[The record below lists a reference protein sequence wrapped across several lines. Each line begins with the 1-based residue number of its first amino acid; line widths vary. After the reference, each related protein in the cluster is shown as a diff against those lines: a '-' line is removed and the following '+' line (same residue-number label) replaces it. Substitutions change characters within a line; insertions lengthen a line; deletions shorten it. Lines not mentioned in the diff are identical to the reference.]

1 MPSLV
6 SSQCGDNIDVRNNI
20 TAHEDKGITL
30 DQVALIKLTKRIARV
45 GAVAILDACYP
56 DARRPRAV
64 LDVLFHRFGTM
75 YAEYEQFLNASTG
88 QELY

>member
-6 SSQCGDNIDVRNNI
+6 SRQCGDDIDVRNNI
-20 TAHEDKGITL
+20 TTHEDKWITL
-30 DQVALIKLTKRIARV
+30 DQVALIKLTKCIARV
-45 GAVAILDACYP
+45 GAIAILDTCYP

-75 YAEYEQFLNASTG
+75 NAEYEQFLNASTC
-88 QELY
+88 QEFY